1 MRQKEAN
8 LLDFRPAMTV
18 EKSEKN
24 PFAKFLTH
32 FRKGHVL
39 FHEGDDG
46 EDMFIIQSG
55 RVAIKKKVKDGD
67 TTLAV
72 LEKGDF
78 FGEMS
83 ILERLPRAATA
94 EMVDEGDL
102 IVISGETFGDMIKAN
117 PEIAVRMLRKQSIRL
132 RETNRQLEQVLA
144 VGGGPMPEPAHEV
157 QPASAA
163 ATAGTLQTDAL
174 AYFISVATGNVFPV
188 FKDESLI
195 GRFDSVTG
203 MKPEV
208 DLSGEDQ
215 SRNISRRHARL
226 VIKDRKYF
234 VAEEIGTMNGTFL
247 NGKKLLNGVLTP
259 IKDGD
264 ELTLCR
270 LVLNFKLP
278 GSLPA
283 R

>member
-1 MRQKEAN
+1 
-8 LLDFRPAMTV
+8 MTV

-32 FRKGHVL
+32 FPKGHVL

-46 EDMFIIQSG
+46 EDMYIIQSG

-83 ILERLPRAATA
+83 ILERLPRAAKA
-94 EMVDEGDL
+94 EMVEAGDL

-144 VGGGPMPEPAHEV
+144 TGGGHMPETAHEV
-157 QPASAA
+157 QPPSAA
-163 ATAGTLQTDAL
+163 TVGTLQTDAL
-174 AYFISVATGNVFPV
+174 AYLISVATGNVFPV

-226 VIKDRKYF
+226 VIKDKKYF

-264 ELTLCR
+264 ELVLCR
-270 LVLNFKLP
+270 LALNFKTP
-278 GSLPA
+278 SK
-283 R
+283 